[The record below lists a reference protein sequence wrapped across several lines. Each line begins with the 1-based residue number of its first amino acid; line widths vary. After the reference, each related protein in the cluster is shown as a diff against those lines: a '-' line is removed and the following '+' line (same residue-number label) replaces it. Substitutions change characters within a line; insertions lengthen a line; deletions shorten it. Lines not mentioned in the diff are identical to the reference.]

1 MLEIPRLKAHLTNY
15 QGVILGF
22 ILFNFCF
29 DFIDKIGMF
38 YHLDLIK
45 LNRFLKAI
53 FLVYS
58 LMFILTHLKYVFHNL
73 KLLLGFVLLLTFI
86 FLLKNNFTILYV
98 NEYIRYIFPLL
109 VFPLLYF
116 AQFNAKQSFSIK
128 LYKLFKGFI
137 VLNSVLIF
145 IGLFFE
151 IRVFQT
157 YQIGRFGYNGII
169 LSQGF
174 TPYLYLSA
182 TTLFWVFKDKKLIL
196 LTIIISGLS
205 GVKGVFFAEFLLLS
219 LLVIYDS
226 SLNKWSKLKTLALSS
241 VIFIGLLV
249 GLFYTPLFQKVIRA
263 DGLFTA
269 IFSYRTDN
277 TLELF
282 NEMSS
287 HNYNYLI
294 GAIELQRVRLELQIL
309 DIILFF
315 GIIGLFGYLVFFYL
329 LYKKLVRS
337 NISKAFFATTLSLSV
352 LSGNLLYIPLST
364 ILMFLVLLAL
374 YNNKDTRCHAF

>member
-1 MLEIPRLKAHLTNY
+1 
-15 QGVILGF
+15 
-22 ILFNFCF
+22 
-29 DFIDKIGMF
+29 
-38 YHLDLIK
+38 
-45 LNRFLKAI
+45 
-53 FLVYS
+53 
-58 LMFILTHLKYVFHNL
+58 
-73 KLLLGFVLLLTFI
+73 
-86 FLLKNNFTILYV
+86 
-98 NEYIRYIFPLL
+98 
-109 VFPLLYF
+109 
-116 AQFNAKQSFSIK
+116 
-128 LYKLFKGFI
+128 
-137 VLNSVLIF
+137 
-145 IGLFFE
+145 
-151 IRVFQT
+151 
-157 YQIGRFGYNGII
+157 
-169 LSQGF
+169 
-174 TPYLYLSA
+174 
-182 TTLFWVFKDKKLIL
+182 
-196 LTIIISGLS
+196 LS
-205 GVKGVFFAEFLLLS
+205 GVKGVFFAEFLFLS